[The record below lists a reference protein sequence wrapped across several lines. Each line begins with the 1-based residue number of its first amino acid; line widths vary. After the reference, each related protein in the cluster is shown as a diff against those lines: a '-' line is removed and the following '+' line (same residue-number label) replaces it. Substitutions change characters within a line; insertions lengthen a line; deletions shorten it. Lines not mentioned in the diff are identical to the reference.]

1 MNSRRLAFL
10 LVLSLTFPMLILLGC
25 CFHHHGCCETCESGR
40 GEHCVVLHHCHAPNS
55 DCKDCLAC
63 SISNADGS
71 AYSARTKGGLTDFS
85 YSPSALLT
93 DGSVS
98 FFSPCSEDTFYECNT
113 VCLYTYEYLSS
124 KNLRAPPIV

>member
-85 YSPSALLT
+85 YSPTALVA

-98 FFSPCSEDTFYECNT
+98 FFSPRYVLTFNECNT
-113 VCLYTYEYLSS
+113 DCLYKYEYLSF